1 MDITLMDDLDVT
13 FDCYIKKTQNLL
25 TPVSLPPSAGFRT
38 YTENLG
44 ETKNKGVEFKV
55 NYRIVRDAERD
66 LYFSVFTSGMHNKN
80 RITKIS
86 DALSLMNK
94 DRDADKTGGGGGNPN
109 LEENSAITKPSVR
122 YAEGQ
127 SMDAIWAVRSLGIDP
142 ATGKEV
148 FLDPKGK
155 MVYGWRAEN
164 QVVVGDEQPK
174 LSGTFGFNF
183 EWKGFSV
190 NTSFFYKVG
199 GQYYN
204 QTLVNKV
211 ENVDIQYNVDKRMLT
226 DRWNEPGQAARFRK
240 FSPYDPLTRPTSRFV
255 QDLKELKMTSLNVG
269 YDFRF
274 CDFLK
279 KSGIERL
286 KIQFYMNDVFR
297 AATVKAERGIEYPFA
312 RSCSFS
318 LQATF

>member
-1 MDITLMDDLDVT
+1 
-13 FDCYIKKTQNLL
+13 
-25 TPVSLPPSAGFRT
+25 
-38 YTENLG
+38 
-44 ETKNKGVEFKV
+44 
-55 NYRIVRDAERD
+55 
-66 LYFSVFTSGMHNKN
+66 
-80 RITKIS
+80 
-86 DALSLMNK
+86 MNS
-94 DRDADKTGGGGGNPN
+94 R
-109 LEENSAITKPSVR
+109 
-122 YAEGQ
+122 
-127 SMDAIWAVRSLGIDP
+127 
-142 ATGKEV
+142 
-148 FLDPKGK
+148 
-155 MVYGWRAEN
+155 
-164 QVVVGDEQPK
+164 K